1 MDKLLQIQ
9 KMSAQLAELLMSN
22 QEDIKSIVQSSDK
35 VHTCMRGDQ
44 LQFSSMS
51 PQDGEAKIKYL
62 EAQLIE
68 AESQITELINGTT
81 LIMNKYRQMQQQYN
95 KLISDTVGD
104 QISDNRRDEQDS
116 NNDNNNI
123 LKVVMQEN
131 DKLRR
136 ENVIL
141 KSKVDEMYSL
151 MRTVA
156 FSSDDEIDKDS
167 TIHSLELQVSTLQ
180 KMLKIA
186 N

>member
-35 VHTCMRGDQ
+35 VHTRVRGDQ

-104 QISDNRRDEQDS
+104 QISDHRRDEQ
-116 NNDNNNI
+116 DNNNI

-156 FSSDDEIDKDS
+156 FSSDDEIEKDS

>member
-9 KMSAQLAELLMSN
+9 KMSAQLAELLLSN
-22 QEDIKSIVQSSDK
+22 QEDIKYIVQSSDQ
-35 VHTCMRGDQ
+35 VHTRMRGDQ

-104 QISDNRRDEQDS
+104 QISDHRRDEQ
-116 NNDNNNI
+116 DNNNI

-156 FSSDDEIDKDS
+156 FSSDDEIEKDS

>member
-9 KMSAQLAELLMSN
+9 KMSAQLADLLISN

-35 VHTCMRGDQ
+35 VHNRVKGDQ
-44 LQFSSMS
+44 LRFSSMS

-62 EAQLIE
+62 EVQLIE

-81 LIMNKYRQMQQQYN
+81 LIMNKYRQMQQKYN
-95 KLISDTVGD
+95 KLISDTVGE
-104 QISDNRRDEQDS
+104 QMGDNLRDEQDS
-116 NNDNNNI
+116 NNNNI
-123 LKVVMQEN
+123 LKVVIQEN

-156 FSSDDEIDKDS
+156 FSSDDEIEKDS
-167 TIHSLELQVSTLQ
+167 TIHSLELQLSTLQ